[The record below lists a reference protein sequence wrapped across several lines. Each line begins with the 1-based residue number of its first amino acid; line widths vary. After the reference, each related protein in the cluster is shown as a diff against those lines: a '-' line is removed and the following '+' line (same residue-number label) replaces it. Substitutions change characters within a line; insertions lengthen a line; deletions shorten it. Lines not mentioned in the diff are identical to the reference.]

1 MNNFG
6 TILNKNRAGFART
19 SFAERKPLALF
30 LISLAAIVAAFQ
42 RACFRELQFVRCN
55 FLCHDAYML
64 SAGQTA
70 STRYCGAN
78 TTRDLNG

>member
-1 MNNFG
+1 MSF
-6 TILNKNRAGFART
+6 LDLFEKDKAKAMRT